1 MLSRCMARTISIVGA
16 GRVGRTLAHR
26 LHKLGWRIGA
36 IVTRSSATAR
46 AAVRAIGA
54 GTPFSISWESSNKD
68 LSGSPLPLSR
78 SKAHV
83 RRRKGSPEEGA
94 LAPEAVASVPAA
106 DVILFTTPDDALPSV
121 AHSLAQFG
129 GSSWRGKI
137 ALHTSGTLDRTVLAP
152 LARFGAHTGSLHP
165 MQAFSGPII
174 PKLAGVTFA
183 IEGHPKARRAA
194 QKIARQLGGSPVIIA
209 SRDKPIYHATAVL
222 TCGSAYPLIESSLQ
236 MLRRIGFTRQRAMQ
250 TLLPLTRQMLDN
262 VERLGPRAAW
272 TGPLS
277 RGDYAVIA
285 AHAKAL
291 RRYPREIREAYAVL
305 ARLAARVLAKQPG
318 ATAKRLDRALKHLKG
333 GSR

>member
-1 MLSRCMARTISIVGA
+1 MKPTVSIVGA

-36 IVTRSSATAR
+36 VVTRSPATAR
-46 AAVRAIGA
+46 AAVRAIGD
-54 GTPFSISWESSNKD
+54 GTPFAISLESPNRG
-68 LSGSPLPLSR
+68 LRGSPLPLSR
-78 SKAHV
+78 SKANGGRH
-83 RRRKGSPEEGA
+83 KGGLETGA
-94 LAPEAVASVPAA
+94 SAPEAIAAPLAA
-106 DVILFTTPDDALPSV
+106 DIILFTTPDDALPTV
-121 AHSLAQFG
+121 VRSLARIG
-129 GSSWRGKI
+129 GPQWRGKI
-137 ALHTSGTLDRTVLAP
+137 ALHTSGTLDRTALAP
-152 LARFGAHTGSLHP
+152 LARLGVHTGSLHP
-165 MQAFSGPII
+165 MQAFSGAII

-183 IEGHPKARRAA
+183 IEGDAKARRAA
-194 QKIARQLGGSPVIIA
+194 QRIAREFGGSPVIIA

-236 MLRRIGFTRQRAMQ
+236 MLERIGFTRQRAMQ

-305 ARLAARVLAKQPG
+305 AHLAARVLAKQPG
-318 ATAKRLDRALKHLKG
+318 ATAKRLKRALKHLKG